1 MKNDVKSYF
10 GLSTTQWLGIV
21 VALFIAFAVWL
32 LWVHPL
38 LTLAYYRHSN
48 VTTARSGLSSQSEL
62 VRMSAAI
69 GLGVR
74 GKAASEA
81 IPDLIVALQDGSPQV
96 ASGAA
101 WALGGILSAQPSS
114 NSPFQSQAVTA
125 LLEALEHDD
134 DAVRRNA
141 AYAFSQM
148 QGASQ
153 PAVPRLTEL
162 LDDDHMAYMAARALG
177 EIGPTAKGAVPKMAP
192 LLTSSHAGERAEAAI
207 ALSKLQPLPPEI
219 ISDIKELLHD
229 DVGFVRAAAR
239 KALNTIN
246 SSGSGR

>member
-1 MKNDVKSYF
+1 MQSNVKRF
-10 GLSTTQWLGIV
+10 LGLSITQWLGV
-21 VALFIAFAVWL
+21 TLALFVAVGVWL
-32 LWVHPL
+32 LWLQPL

-48 VTTARSGLSSQSEL
+48 VTTARAGLSSKGEL

-81 IPDLIVALQDGSPQV
+81 IPDLIIALQDDSPQV

-101 WALGGILSAQPSS
+101 WAIGGILSAQPCS

-134 DAVRRNA
+134 DSVRRNA

-148 QGASQ
+148 KGASQ
-153 PAVPRLTEL
+153 PAIPRLTEL

-177 EIGPTAKGAVPKMAP
+177 EIGPTAKGAVPKIAP

-219 ISDIKELLHD
+219 ISDIKELLQD
-229 DVGFVRAAAR
+229 DVDFVRAAAR
-239 KALNTIN
+239 KALSNIN